1 MPRLSAYYAK
11 PKLLK
16 QKVDARQTRKSNSC
30 NSFNSNKNL
39 NSRDKMIFSELDL
52 LKKKKRHVAKSRKR
66 KKLEP
71 NHYPKRMKLTEYS
84 MKRKRPLANRSWKK
98 RRLG

>member
-1 MPRLSAYYAK
+1 MPRLSAYSAK
-11 PKLLK
+11 LKLLK

-39 NSRDKMIFSELDL
+39 SSRDKMIFSELDL
-52 LKKKKRHVAKSRKR
+52 LKKKKRHVARLRKR

-71 NHYPKRMKLTEYS
+71 NNYPKRMKQTE
-84 MKRKRPLANRSWKK
+84 
-98 RRLG
+98 

>member
-1 MPRLSAYYAK
+1 MPRQSAYSAK

-16 QKVDARQTRKSNSC
+16 QKVDVRQTRKSNSC

-52 LKKKKRHVAKSRKR
+52 LKKKKRHVARLRKR
-66 KKLEP
+66 KKLDS
-71 NHYPKRMKLTEYS
+71 NHYLKRMKLTE
-84 MKRKRPLANRSWKK
+84 
-98 RRLG
+98 